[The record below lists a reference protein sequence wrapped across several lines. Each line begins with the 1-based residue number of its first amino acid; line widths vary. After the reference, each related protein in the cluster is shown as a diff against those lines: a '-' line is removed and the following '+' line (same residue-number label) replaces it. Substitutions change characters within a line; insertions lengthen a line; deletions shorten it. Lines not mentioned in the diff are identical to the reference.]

1 MTDCECSTSLCCNS
15 CSRYGYVLEHICVN
29 LYCSKLTL
37 NKNIKCLSSALS
49 FGFFVCPITL
59 TIVKLNREPRDSKIN
74 IKNLS

>member
-1 MTDCECSTSLCCNS
+1 MSAQQVFAVIRAPDTVTCWNTFVS
-15 CSRYGYVLEHICVN
+15 ICIVV
-29 LYCSKLTL
+29 KLTL

-59 TIVKLNREPRDSKIN
+59 TVVKLNREPRDSKIN